1 MTERLW
7 TVMDLIRT
15 TAEYLA
21 KKGVESARLDAEL
34 LLAGILGVRR
44 LDLYLQFDRPVEP
57 AELAEYRSR
66 VRRRAAR
73 EPLQYI
79 EGATA
84 FRHLTLAVDGRV
96 LVPRP
101 ETEVLVSE
109 VLAWARGRS
118 GLVGV
123 DVGTGSGAIAL
134 ALVTEGPF
142 ARMVATDLSAA
153 ALEVAGANVARVGVE
168 DRIELRSGD
177 LLAPLPEGEVFDVVV
192 SNPPYIGREERAALS
207 PEVGEWEP
215 EMALFAEEGGLAV
228 YRRLV
233 EEAPAHGRPGG
244 LLAVEVGWTQ
254 AARVADMMRE
264 TGRYGDIRI
273 RKDLAGRER
282 FVLAE
287 FIDTE

>member
-1 MTERLW
+1 MEL
-7 TVMDLIRT
+7 VRT

-21 KKGVESARLDAEL
+21 GKGVESARLDAEL

-44 LDLYLQFDRPVEP
+44 LDLYLQFDRPLEP

-79 EGATA
+79 EGMVA
-84 FRHLTLAVDGRV
+84 FRDLTLTVDRRV

-109 VLAWARGRS
+109 VLAWAAGRS
-118 GLVGV
+118 DLVGV

-134 ALVTEGPF
+134 ALATEGPF
-142 ARMVATDLSAA
+142 ARMVGTDLSAA
-153 ALEVAGANVARVGVE
+153 ALEVAAANVTRAEAE
-168 DRIELRSGD
+168 DLVELRAGD
-177 LLAPLPEGEVFDVVV
+177 LLAPLREGEVVDVVV
-192 SNPPYIGREERAALS
+192 SNPPYIGWGERAALP

-215 EMALFAEEGGLAV
+215 EVALFADEGGLAV

-233 EEAPAHGRPGG
+233 EEAPARARPGG

-254 AARVADMMRE
+254 AATVAEMM
-264 TGRYGDIRI
+264 GDAKRYRDVRI
-273 RKDLAGRER
+273 RKDLSGRER

-287 FIDTE
+287 FIDSE